1 LKKKKI
7 HPLNPTLFFFLKKKK
22 KFQKTNVLPK
32 EIFTK
37 TWKNMGGQAS
47 LLKFLLS
54 SRTDVLNF
62 SDPSCKQVLST
73 IPQLQ
78 MNFPPALM
86 NPVILNFF
94 FSFLSF
100 VSFFFF

>member
-1 LKKKKI
+1 
-7 HPLNPTLFFFLKKKK
+7 
-22 KFQKTNVLPK
+22 
-32 EIFTK
+32 
-37 TWKNMGGQAS
+37 MGGQAS

-86 NPVILNFF
+86 NPVILNP
-94 FSFLSF
+94 FSFL
-100 VSFFFF
+100 FFLFFSEEIEISMFEKKKKIDLEQP